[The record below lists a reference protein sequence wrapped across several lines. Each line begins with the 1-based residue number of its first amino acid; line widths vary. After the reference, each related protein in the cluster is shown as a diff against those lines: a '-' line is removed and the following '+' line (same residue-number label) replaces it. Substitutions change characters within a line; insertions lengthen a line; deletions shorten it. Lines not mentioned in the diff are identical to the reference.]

1 MIEALSEPLVWL
13 ILLPLFW
20 STTTFVLGPGR
31 GAALAIAGLGLQ
43 LFCALVLAGEIA
55 DHGSRSHLVGGWPAP
70 LGIMLTADGL
80 ATVMLVL
87 TQFAVLLLAISARS
101 TFSGGGCPWFWP
113 LTGFLVAGM
122 NALFVSGDL
131 FNLYVCLELIGLA
144 AVGLVA
150 AAGGAEP
157 VAAAL
162 RYLLAGLVGSG
173 AYLLGVA
180 LLYGAFGTVS
190 NALLAELI
198 APPVPL
204 AVWLAATLMLVGLSL
219 KTALWPL
226 HFWLPT
232 AHGSAPAPVSALL
245 SALVVKASFFLIL
258 RLCLGPFAGLP
269 DLALPVALI
278 PALLGSAA
286 IFWGSWMAIR
296 TERLKMLVAYSTVA
310 QVGYLFL
317 IFPLFD
323 ADGQVLEAGM
333 LQVVSHGL
341 AKAAMFLAAGILI
354 KVGGSDRVQGVAG
367 AAGQLP
373 VTMFAFAL
381 ASVTLMGLP
390 PSGGFLAKWLLIE
403 AALGSGHYWI
413 VVVTLAGGLLAS
425 IYTFRV
431 LLLGFHLPTGA
442 DEPPRRQV
450 PAAMEWPALVLAA
463 ASVGLGLLAMPLF
476 ALLAGVLR

>member
-1 MIEALSEPLVWL
+1 MSEAQSVPLVWL
-13 ILLPLFW
+13 VLLPLFW
-20 STTTFVLGPGR
+20 GTVTFILGPGR
-31 GAALAIAGLGLQ
+31 GGALAIFGLALQ
-43 LFCALVLAGEIA
+43 AFCALALAGDIV
-55 DHGSRSHLVGGWPAP
+55 DHGSRIHLVGGWTAP
-70 LGIMLTADGL
+70 LGITLMADGL
-80 ATVMLVL
+80 AAVMLVL
-87 TQFAVLLLAISARS
+87 TQFVALLLAISARS
-101 TFSGGGCPWFWP
+101 MFSRGGGPWFWP
-113 LTGFLVAGM
+113 LAGFLIAGM

-131 FNLYVCLELIGLA
+131 FNLYVCLELISLA

-150 AAGGAEP
+150 AGGGAEP

-162 RYLLAGLVGSG
+162 RYLLAGLAGSG

-180 LLYGAFGTVS
+180 LLYGVFGTVS
-190 NALLAELI
+190 SSMLAELI
-198 APPVPL
+198 TPPVPP
-204 AVWLAATLMLVGLSL
+204 AVWLAAALMLAGLVL

-226 HFWLPT
+226 HFWLPA

-258 RLCLGPFAGLP
+258 RLSLGPFAGLP
-269 DLALPVALI
+269 GLALPVALV

-296 TERLKMLVAYSTVA
+296 TVRLKMLIAYSTVA

-317 IFPLFD
+317 IFPLLGVGGH
-323 ADGQVLEAGM
+323 ALEAGV
-333 LQVVSHGL
+333 LQIVSHGL
-341 AKAAMFLAAGILI
+341 AKAAMFIAAGVLI
-354 KVGGSDRVQGVAG
+354 KVGGSDQVQGVAG

-403 AALGSGHYWI
+403 TALGGGQYWI

-425 IYTFRV
+425 IYTFRI
-431 LLLGFHLPTGA
+431 LLLGFHLPTDA
-442 DEPPRRQV
+442 DERPRRQV
-450 PAAMEWPALVLAA
+450 PVAMEWPALVLAA
-463 ASVGLGLLAMPLF
+463 ASVGLGLWAMPLF
-476 ALLAGVLR
+476 TLLSGVLR